1 MKYDLLGIGNAL
13 VDIEVH
19 VDDAF
24 IEQNSLVKGG
34 MTLLSLENQQ
44 KILKE
49 LHGLSTKISSGGS

>member
-19 VDDAF
+19 VDDTF

-34 MTLLSLENQQ
+34 MTLFSLENQQ
-44 KILKE
+44 KIL
-49 LHGLSTKISSGGS
+49 LPPP